1 MSHRDNFIKTNKEY
15 SEPLDI
21 FNTGFVGTV
30 GGSAPDIPAAPTAS
44 VSTDT
49 VTISWTAP
57 DAHGNAID
65 VYNVY
70 RNGTYLKQVSTTS
83 TTDTTGAL
91 GTSYVYAI
99 DAHNVIG
106 WSGVSPNS
114 NAVIPSTVPST
125 PSTPS
130 ASTSNG
136 TSSISWS
143 ASSANGAAIDYY
155 HVYRNG
161 SYLKQVG
168 STSTTDSTGTI
179 GTGYYYS
186 VKAHNAN
193 GFSSL
198 SGNSST
204 VTPST
209 VPSAPTIGTAVDNVN
224 GTITVNWSAAT
235 ANGNAVTNYQIYV
248 NGANLIT
255 VGNVTT
261 YVHTIVSGNSYYYKV
276 KATNTNG
283 YGAFSADSNTVQ
295 TSAVSGGYVSTY
307 NGYTV
312 RRFTHNSN
320 LVLATAKSIEVV
332 LVGGGGGGGGQFT
345 GGGGGAGAVIQ
356 SVAHTLAAGTYT
368 PSIGSGGA
376 GGTTAG
382 QKYGL
387 SGNQTTFRSM
397 VAPGGLGGTGRY
409 NQNSGALGS
418 NGGGAGAHSVNN
430 VYNTQSINHGGVSG
444 TGSSSSWNANLG
456 GIGRQGGSSH
466 SAGGGSG
473 ANYNGSAASSS
484 QDVGGNGGDG
494 VNVGFLSA
502 SNYYGGGGG
511 GGSNS
516 NGSAAA
522 TGGLGGGGA
531 GGRRYINSGQGSNGT
546 GNTGGGGGGNGHG
559 GGTYQGATGGSGV
572 FLVRHT

>member
-1 MSHRDNFIKTNKEY
+1 MSHRDNFIKTNKEF

-21 FNTGFVGTV
+21 FNIGFMGALGAPPDVP
-30 GGSAPDIPAAPTAS
+30 SAPT
-44 VSTDT
+44 VSNSDGTI
-49 VTISWTAP
+49 TISWSAP

-83 TTDTTGAL
+83 TTDTTGTL
-91 GTSYVYAI
+91 GTSYTYAI

-143 ASSANGAAIDYY
+143 APSANGAAIDYY

-204 VTPST
+204 VTPSN

-224 GTITVNWSAAT
+224 GTITVNWSAAA

-248 NGANLIT
+248 NGSNLTT
-255 VGNVTT
+255 VGNQTS
-261 YVHTIVSGNSYYYKV
+261 YVHTIVAGNSYYYKV

-283 YGAFSADSNTVQ
+283 YGAFSANSNTVQ
-295 TSAVSGGYVSTY
+295 TSAVSGGIVSTY
-307 NGYTV
+307 GGYTI
-312 RRFTHNSN
+312 RKFNSN
-320 LVLATAKSIEVV
+320 TNLILQAATSIEVV

-368 PSIGSGGA
+368 PSIGAGGA
-376 GGTTAG
+376 GGNNTG
-382 QKYGL
+382 SMYGL
-387 SGNQTTFRSM
+387 SGTQSTFRSM
-397 VAPGGLGGTGRY
+397 VAPGGIGGTGRY
-409 NQNSGALGS
+409 NQNSNAVGN

-430 VYNTQSINHGGVSG
+430 VYNNVWANHGGVNG
-444 TGSSSSWNANLG
+444 TAASSSWNSNGG
-456 GIGRQGGSSH
+456 GIGRQSGSSH
-466 SAGGGSG
+466 SAGGGGGADASG
-473 ANYNGSAASSS
+473 QSASSG
-484 QDVGGNGGDG
+484 QDRGGNGGNG

-516 NGSAAA
+516 NAYAAA

-531 GGRRYINSGQGSNGT
+531 GGRRYINSGIGSNGT
-546 GNTGGGGGGNGHG
+546 ANTGGGGGGNGHG
-559 GGTYQGATGGSGV
+559 GGTYQGSSGGSGV
-572 FLVRHT
+572 LLVRHT